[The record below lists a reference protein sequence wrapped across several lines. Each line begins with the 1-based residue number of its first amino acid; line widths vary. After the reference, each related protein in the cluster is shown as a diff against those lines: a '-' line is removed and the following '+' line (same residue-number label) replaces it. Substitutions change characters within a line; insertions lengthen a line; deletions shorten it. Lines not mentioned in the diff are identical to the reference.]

1 MDLSRR
7 RATVSSTALAAVL
20 SLAAPAAAWADE
32 PPAAPGD
39 GSGRITTVTP
49 YEAYDNQLHGRP
61 APTASGAYWGA
72 VDVRVD
78 IAPDAGYSIPM
89 LGAATATVTDAT
101 GTPVTLA
108 GTAYGDESDGSYA
121 WFHFDTRTLPD
132 GQNGL
137 HVSVVERA
145 TDPGTGAPDRA
156 VEGDVAVR
164 TANPHVTLVSP
175 ASHTV
180 VWGPTTYT
188 VDARVSAEGTPIDHV
203 EFTDGP
209 IALGS
214 DSTAPYTVSVDYS
227 GHARWDG
234 VHAVAVDRD
243 GYRSAVLS
251 VPVTASPGPAVTV
264 TPVNKVLDED
274 PGRVQFGV
282 EWSAAVPDGWNTTVT
297 RPEDLRAWLTEVEI
311 AVDGRTVVTHRESD
325 GCFTPLGLAD
335 CKHHNPSASWV
346 DTLSQNGL
354 ALGAHRVSVTATDS
368 TGVSHTTDTVITVGP
383 DRLEM
388 YPPGLPHNPAVQGQK
403 LWAAVDIRSA
413 NSEALPSRPIAVQ
426 AQYPGSS
433 QWHTVATTRTLAN
446 GDGAWFPV
454 VATQNA
460 TYRAVTADSRRQL
473 VSASFTVRVAPKVTL
488 KPSATKVVH
497 GRSVRL
503 TASVT
508 SRETGALVYLQ
519 VYRSGGW
526 HTLATTR
533 QSATGSASF
542 TVREPVRG
550 GFGYRVVTQT
560 TARFAAA
567 ASPALHIS
575 VV

>member
-1 MDLSRR
+1 
-7 RATVSSTALAAVL
+7 
-20 SLAAPAAAWADE
+20 
-32 PPAAPGD
+32 
-39 GSGRITTVTP
+39 
-49 YEAYDNQLHGRP
+49 
-61 APTASGAYWGA
+61 

-78 IAPDAGYSIPM
+78 IAPDAGYSIRT
-89 LGAATATVTDAT
+89 LGTATATVTDAT
-101 GTPVTLA
+101 GTPITLA
-108 GTAYGDESDGSYA
+108 GTTYGDQSDGSYA

-132 GQNGL
+132 GPNGL

-145 TDPGTGAPDRA
+145 TDPSTAEPDR
-156 VEGDVAVR
+156 VIEGDVVLR

-175 ASHTV
+175 APRTV

-188 VDARVSAEGTPIDHV
+188 VDARGSAEGTPIDHV

-214 DSTAPYTVSVDYS
+214 DSTAPYTVSVNYS
-227 GHARWDG
+227 GAARWAG

-251 VPVTASPGPAVTV
+251 VPETASPGPTVTV
-264 TPVNKVLDED
+264 TPGNEVLDED
-274 PGRVQFGV
+274 PGRSQFGV
-282 EWSAAVPDGWNTTVT
+282 EWTATVPAGWNTTVT
-297 RPEDLRAWLTEVEI
+297 RPEDLRVWLTDLAI

-325 GCFTPLGLAD
+325 GCFTPLGLTD
-335 CKHHNPSASWV
+335 CKYHNATAGWF
-346 DTLSQNGL
+346 DTLSQDGL
-354 ALGAHRVSVTATDS
+354 ALGPHRISVTATDS
-368 TGVSHTTDTVITVGP
+368 TGVSHTTDTVVTVGP
-383 DRLEM
+383 DRLEL
-388 YPPGLPHNPAVQGQK
+388 YPPGVPHNPAVQGQK
-403 LWAAVDIRSA
+403 LWAAVDLRSA
-413 NSEALPSRPIAVQ
+413 NSEALPSRPVAVQ
-426 AQYPGSS
+426 AQYAGST

-446 GDGAWFPV
+446 GDGAWFAV

-460 TYRAVTADSRRQL
+460 TYRAVTTDSRRQL
-473 VSASFTVRVAPKVTL
+473 VSTSFTLKVAPKVTL

-497 GRSVRL
+497 GRAVKL

-567 ASPALHIS
+567 ASSALHID